1 MSTALCCIKY
11 SKFKNICPVI
21 NEILEMGYGTR
32 ITVTGSSMHPFLRG
46 NIDSVELY
54 APDYNSI
61 GRGDIILIL
70 RDSGEYILHR
80 VLFKENNCFYI
91 AGDSQCW
98 SEGPIRED
106 QIIGIV
112 RTIWRRDKKIQCSN
126 IVWRIVS
133 ILWVYIF
140 PFRRFV
146 LSAYRFISGGA

>member
-1 MSTALCCIKY
+1 MSTALCNIKY
-11 SKFKNICPVI
+11 SKFKNIYPVI

-32 ITVTGSSMHPFLRG
+32 ITVTGSSMHPFLRD

-54 APDYNSI
+54 ALDNNSI

-80 VLFKENNCFYI
+80 VLFKKNNYFYI

-98 SEGPIRED
+98 TEGPIREN
-106 QIIGIV
+106 QVIGIV
-112 RTIWRRDKKIQCSN
+112 NTIWRRDKKIQCSN
-126 IVWRIVS
+126 LMWRTIS
-133 ILWVYIF
+133 ILWVYTF
-140 PFRRFV
+140 PFRRFI